1 MTKRMFI
8 GLAVACAI
16 GPGSYEGSYVGSR
29 LSGAI
34 SAQTRRPLQ
43 PDDIFQLK
51 SVGDPRIS
59 PDGAWVAY
67 TVSTLDRKED
77 SSDTDVYMVAASG
90 GAPIRLTS
98 SKKPE
103 NAPRWSP
110 DGRYLAF
117 LSARD
122 GKKPQVFLL
131 DRRGGD
137 AQAITDYKTGA
148 SAIAWSPDSSKLAL
162 LVSDPDPNDPE
173 TADPSTGS
181 GQAASTASGQAPSTG
196 SGQGASSGSG
206 QGDSKK
212 PKPHVITRLQFM
224 RDGEGYLNDVKRHLH
239 VFDIATK
246 KDLQLTSDRYDD
258 GAPAWAPDGS
268 LIAFSANRTDNPDAN
283 DNSDIYV
290 IESRAGAKPRAL
302 TASPGSDGSPV
313 FSPDSKSIA
322 YLTGGDSKDIWY
334 ATNNV
339 AVVPVTGGAPKIL
352 TTGLD
357 RNVSRPQFSPDGS
370 SVLFLLEEGGNSHLA
385 RVPSA
390 GGAIARVLNGE
401 RDILAFDAART
412 GDIAVLDTQTH
423 QPAEIFL
430 LRSAGL
436 SGPRTGGAAASAPEA
451 LRRASP
457 ELAGSAD
464 ERRRETPALQNRVSA
479 VPPQLT
485 HVNDDFLAQVALG
498 AVERFKAKSAD
509 GTMIDAYLTRPPNGG
524 PNAPA
529 GKLPTILRI
538 HGGPVA
544 QYSTGFNLEWQM
556 LAARGFAVVAAN
568 PRGSSGYG
576 RDFSRA
582 IWADWG
588 NKDYDDVMAAV
599 DTAIAMG
606 VADPDR
612 LGVGGWSYGGILTD
626 HVISKTTRFKAAVS
640 GASEFNYLANYGTD
654 HYQRQWEA
662 ELGLPWQNTALWIK
676 LSPFYRLDKIV
687 TPTLVIG
694 GDLDMNVP
702 ILGGQQLYQGLRRLG
717 RETELVIYP
726 GENHSIRRPSF
737 QQDRFER
744 YIAWYTKY
752 LKPAGKTS
760 SQ

>member
-1 MTKRMFI
+1 MSRRM
-8 GLAVACAI
+8 LAVIAVA
-16 GPGSYEGSYVGSR
+16 V
-29 LSGAI
+29 LFASGAFQ
-34 SAQTRRPLQ
+34 AQSRRPLQ

-51 SVGDPRIS
+51 SVSDPRIS

-67 TVSTLDRKED
+67 TVTTLDKKED
-77 SSDTDVYMVAASG
+77 NSDTDVYMVSASG
-90 GAPIRLTS
+90 GAPVRLTS

-103 NAPRWSP
+103 NGPRWSP

-122 GKKPQVFLL
+122 GKKAQVFLL

-137 AQAITDYKTGA
+137 AQALTDYKTGA

-173 TADPSTGS
+173 S
-181 GQAASTASGQAPSTG
+181 G
-196 SGQGASSGSG
+196 
-206 QGDSKK
+206 DEKDRK
-212 PKPHVITRLQFM
+212 PKPHVISRLQFM
-224 RDGEGYLNDVKRHLH
+224 RDGDGYLTDVKRRIH

-246 KDLQLTSDRYDD
+246 KDIQLTSDKFDD
-258 GAPAWAPDGS
+258 GAPVWSPDGS
-268 LIAFSANRTDNPDAN
+268 LLAFSANRTDNPDAN

-290 IESRAGAKPRAL
+290 IEPRAGAKPRVL
-302 TASPGSDGSPV
+302 TTSTNSDGSPV
-313 FSPDSKSIA
+313 FSPDGKWIA
-322 YLTGGDSKDIWY
+322 YLNGGDSKDIWY
-334 ATNNV
+334 GVNNV
-339 AVVPVTGGAPKIL
+339 ALVPVAGGASKIL

-357 RNVSRPQFSPDGS
+357 RNVSRPQFAPDGS
-370 SVLFLLEEGGNSHLA
+370 GVLFLLEDGGNTHLA
-385 RVPSA
+385 KVPVA
-390 GGAIARVLNGE
+390 GGAVTRILAGE
-401 RDILAFDAART
+401 RDLAAFDVAKT
-412 GDIAVLDTQTH
+412 GDIAVLDTQVQ
-423 QPAEIFL
+423 QPAEIYL
-430 LRSAGL
+430 LKG
-436 SGPRTGGAAASAPEA
+436 GGASSAPT
-451 LRRASP
+451 
-457 ELAGSAD
+457 GV
-464 ERRRETPALQNRVSA
+464 RVAA

-485 HVNDDFLAQVALG
+485 HVNDEFLAKIALG
-498 AVERFKAKSAD
+498 TVERFKAKSAD
-509 GTMIDAYLTRPPNGG
+509 GTMIDAYLTRP

-556 LAARGFAVVAAN
+556 LAAQGFAVVAAN

-576 RDFSRA
+576 REFSRA

-626 HVISKTTRFKAAVS
+626 HVISKTTRFKAAIS

-662 ELGLPWQNTALWIK
+662 ELGLPWQHTELWIK

-687 TPTLVIG
+687 TPTLVVG
-694 GDLDMNVP
+694 GDADMNVP

-717 RETELVIYP
+717 RETQLVIYP
-726 GENHSIRRPSF
+726 GETHSIRRPSF

-744 YIAWYTKY
+744 YLAWYSKY
-752 LKPAGKTS
+752 LKPQAKTS

>member
-1 MTKRMFI
+1 MPKRMFVGLSLVAVI
-8 GLAVACAI
+8 GSV
-16 GPGSYEGSYVGSR
+16 SFN
-29 LSGAI
+29 
-34 SAQTRRPLQ
+34 AQTRRPLQ
-43 PDDIFQLK
+43 PDDIFSLR

-67 TVSTLDRKED
+67 SVTTLDRKED
-77 SSDTDVYMVAASG
+77 NSDTDLYMVAASG
-90 GAPIRLTS
+90 GAPVRLTS

-173 TADPSTGS
+173 GTE
-181 GQAASTASGQAPSTG
+181 PSTG
-196 SGQGASSGSG
+196 SGQGDA
-206 QGDSKK
+206 KK

-224 RDGEGYLNDVKRHLH
+224 RDGDGYLNDVKRHIH

-246 KDLQLTSDRYDD
+246 ADLQLTSDRYDD
-258 GAPAWAPDGS
+258 GPPAWAPDGS

-283 DNSDIYV
+283 DNSDVYV
-290 IESRAGAKPRAL
+290 IEPRAGAKPRAV
-302 TASPGSDGSPV
+302 TTSPGSDGSPV
-313 FSPDSKSIA
+313 FSPDGKSIA
-322 YLTGGDSKDIWY
+322 YLAGGDSKDIWY

-339 AVVPVTGGAPKIL
+339 ALIPVAGGPSKIL
-352 TTGLD
+352 TAGLD
-357 RNVSRPQFSPDGS
+357 RNVSRPQFAPDGS
-370 SVLFLLEEGGNSHLA
+370 GVLFLLEDGGNTHLA
-385 RVPSA
+385 RVPVA
-390 GGAIARVLNGE
+390 GGAVSRFLAGE
-401 RDILAFDAART
+401 RDLGAFDVAKT
-412 GDIAVLDTQTH
+412 GDVAVLDS
-423 QPAEIFL
+423 QPQQPPEIFL
-430 LRSAGL
+430 LRGAAL
-436 SGPRTGGAAASAPEA
+436 SGPEP
-451 LRRASP
+451 
-457 ELAGSAD
+457 AGSTG
-464 ERRRETPALQNRVSA
+464 ERRRESPAPQHSVSA

-485 HVNDDFLAQVALG
+485 HVNDEFLAKVSLG
-498 AVERFKAKSAD
+498 TVERFKAKSAD
-509 GTMIDAYLTRPPNGG
+509 GTMIDAYMTRPPNG
-524 PNAPA
+524 PA

-556 LAARGFAVVAAN
+556 LAAKGFAVVAAN

-576 RDFSRA
+576 REFSRA

-612 LGVGGWSYGGILTD
+612 LGVGGWSYGGILSN
-626 HVISKTTRFKAAVS
+626 HVIAKTTRFKAAIS

-687 TPTLVIG
+687 TPTLVLG
-694 GDLDMNVP
+694 GDADMNVP

-726 GENHSIRRPSF
+726 GETHSIRRPSF
-737 QQDRFER
+737 QQDRYER
-744 YIAWYTKY
+744 YLAWYSKY
-752 LKPAGKTS
+752 LKPATKTS

>member
-1 MTKRMFI
+1 MIRRTLI
-8 GLAVACAI
+8 SLALVSATLYAA
-16 GPGSYEGSYVGSR
+16 SYVV
-29 LSGAI
+29 SGVSQTV

-43 PDDIFQLK
+43 PDDIFALK
-51 SVGDPRIS
+51 TVGDPRIS
-59 PDGAWVAY
+59 PDGAWIAY
-67 TVSTLDRKED
+67 TVSSLDKKED
-77 SSDTDVYMVAASG
+77 SSDTDIYMVAAAG

-103 NAPRWSP
+103 TSPRWSP

-137 AQAITDYKTGA
+137 AQPVTDYKTGA
-148 SAIAWSPDSSKLAL
+148 SAIAWSPDGSRLAL
-162 LVSDPDPNDPE
+162 LVPDADPNDPDAGD
-173 TADPSTGS
+173 AD
-181 GQAASTASGQAPSTG
+181 AK
-196 SGQGASSGSG
+196 
-206 QGDSKK
+206 DRK

-224 RDGEGYLNDVKRHLH
+224 RDGDGYLTDVKRHIH

-246 KDLQLTSDRYDD
+246 ADFEIAHNRSDD
-258 GAPAWAPDGS
+258 GAPVWSPDGT

-290 IESRAGAKPRAL
+290 VEPRAGATPRAL
-302 TASPGSDGSPV
+302 TTSPGSDGSPA
-313 FSPDSKSIA
+313 FSPDGKSIA
-322 YLTGGDSKDIWY
+322 YLAGGDSKDIWY
-334 ATNNV
+334 ATNTV
-339 AVVPVTGGAPKIL
+339 ALVPIAGGASKAL
-352 TTGLD
+352 TPGLD
-357 RNVSRPQFSPDGS
+357 RNVSRPQFTPDGAG
-370 SVLFLLEEGGNSHLA
+370 VLFVVEEGGNSHLA
-385 RVPSA
+385 RVPVA
-390 GGAIARVLNGE
+390 GGAITRILDGE
-401 RDILAFDAART
+401 RDVATYDTAKT
-412 GDIAVLDTQTH
+412 GDIALLES
-423 QPAEIFL
+423 QPQQPGEIYL
-430 LRSAGL
+430 LPAVQKGPSSA
-436 SGPRTGGAAASAPEA
+436 AP
-451 LRRASP
+451 L
-457 ELAGSAD
+457 
-464 ERRRETPALQNRVSA
+464 
-479 VPPQLT
+479 QLT
-485 HVNDDFLAQVALG
+485 HVNDQLLAQLALG
-498 AVERFKAKSAD
+498 QVERFKAKSAD
-509 GTMIDAYLTRPPNGG
+509 GTMIDAYLTRP

-576 RDFSRA
+576 RDFSHA
-582 IWADWG
+582 LWADWG

-599 DTAIAMG
+599 DAAIAMG

-626 HVISKTTRFKAAVS
+626 HVIARTTRFKAAIS
-640 GASEFNYLANYGTD
+640 GASEFNYLANYGND

-662 ELGLPWQNTALWIK
+662 ELGLPWQNTQLWIK

-687 TPTLVIG
+687 TPTLVMG
-694 GDLDMNVP
+694 GDADMNVP
-702 ILGGQQLYQGLRRLG
+702 IIGGQQLYQGLKRLG
-717 RETELVIYP
+717 RDTELVVYP
-726 GENHSIRRPSF
+726 GETHAIRRPSF

-744 YIAWYTKY
+744 YLAWYTKY
-752 LKPAGKTS
+752 LKPVAKTS

>member
-1 MTKRMFI
+1 MSRRM
-8 GLAVACAI
+8 LAMITVVVVFA
-16 GPGSYEGSYVGSR
+16 
-29 LSGAI
+29 SGAFQ
-34 SAQTRRPLQ
+34 AQSRRPLQ

-51 SVGDPRIS
+51 TVGDPRIS

-67 TVSTLDRKED
+67 TVSSLDKKED
-77 SSDTDVYMVAASG
+77 NSDTDIYMVAAAG
-90 GAPIRLTS
+90 GAPVRLTS

-103 NAPRWSP
+103 NGPRWSP

-137 AQAITDYKTGA
+137 AQPITDYKTGA
-148 SAIAWSPDSSKLAL
+148 SAIAWSPDSTKLAL
-162 LVSDPDPNDPE
+162 LVSEPDPNDPDGTE
-173 TADPSTGS
+173 EKD
-181 GQAASTASGQAPSTG
+181 
-196 SGQGASSGSG
+196 
-206 QGDSKK
+206 KK

-224 RDGEGYLNDVKRHLH
+224 RDGDGYLNDVKRHIH
-239 VFDIATK
+239 VFDIASK
-246 KDLQLTSDRYDD
+246 KDIQLTTDKFDD
-258 GAPAWAPDGS
+258 GAPVWSPDGS
-268 LIAFSANRTDNPDAN
+268 LVAFSANRTDNPDAN

-290 IESRAGAKPRAL
+290 IEPREGARPRAL
-302 TASPGSDGSPV
+302 TTSTNSDGSPV
-313 FSPDSKSIA
+313 FSPDGKWIA
-322 YLTGGDSKDIWY
+322 YLNGGDSKDIWY
-334 ATNNV
+334 GTNNV
-339 AVVPVTGGAPKIL
+339 ALVPAAGGASKIL

-357 RNVSRPQFSPDGS
+357 RNVSRPQFAPDGS
-370 SVLFLLEEGGNSHLA
+370 GVLFLLEDGGNTHLA
-385 RVPSA
+385 KVSVA
-390 GGAIARVLNGE
+390 GGAVSRILAGE
-401 RDILAFDAART
+401 RDLATFDVAKT
-412 GDIAVLDTQTH
+412 GDVAVLDSQVQ
-423 QPAEIFL
+423 QPAEIYL
-430 LRSAGL
+430 LR
-436 SGPRTGGAAASAPEA
+436 GGASSAPT
-451 LRRASP
+451 
-457 ELAGSAD
+457 G
-464 ERRRETPALQNRVSA
+464 TRVSA

-485 HVNDDFLAQVALG
+485 HVNDEFLARIALG
-498 AVERFKAKSAD
+498 TVERFKAKSAD
-509 GTMIDAYLTRPPNGG
+509 GTMIDAYLTRPPFDAAQGR

-529 GKLPTILRI
+529 GKLPAILRI

-556 LAARGFAVVAAN
+556 LAAQGFAVVAAN

-576 RDFSRA
+576 LEFSRA

-626 HVISKTTRFKAAVS
+626 HVISKTTRFKAAIS

-662 ELGLPWQNTALWIK
+662 ELGLPWQKTELWIK
-676 LSPFYRLDKIV
+676 LSPFYRLEKIV
-687 TPTLVIG
+687 TPTLVLG
-694 GDLDMNVP
+694 GDADMNVP

-717 RETELVIYP
+717 RETQLVIYP
-726 GENHSIRRPSF
+726 GETHAIRRPSF
-737 QQDRFER
+737 QQDRYER
-744 YIAWYTKY
+744 YIAWYSKY
-752 LKPAGKTS
+752 LKGVTKTS